1 MEKLTEEERRE
12 KMRQLRRRA
21 EARRVVVRVQ
31 ENLRLLRRERGL
43 TPGEMAALRAA
54 RPKLSALESRA
65 DMELST
71 LASLVTALGGTLEI
85 TVRFPDRKEL
95 RLV

>member
-1 MEKLTEEERRE
+1 MEQLTYNERRE
-12 KMRQLRRRA
+12 EMGRRRRTM

-31 ENLRLLRRERGL
+31 ENLRTLRREKGIG
-43 TPGEMAALRAA
+43 PKEMAFLREK
-54 RPKLSALESRA
+54 RPRLSPLEEKA

-85 TVRFPDRKEL
+85 TVRFPDRKDM